1 MTPPSLE
8 FAFECALQLKP
19 RVKLDP
25 LPQGGSRL
33 FVPVAGGRFEG
44 PKLRGVALEGGGE
57 WPHVREDGVFCF
69 DARYFLRED
78 DGTVIQLQNRGYRHG
93 PPEVMERLWRLAP
106 GDVVRDDEYYFR
118 CTPTFETCAG
128 PHDWLCSSV
137 FVGVGSRGPAGNVI
151 RYWRVA

>member
-1 MTPPSLE
+1 MNRAWIAIASAE
-8 FAFECALQLKP
+8 HV
-19 RVKLDP
+19 RR
-25 LPQGGSRL
+25 G
-33 FVPVAGGRFEG
+33 VAGGFAQVCHG
-44 PKLRGVALEGGGE
+44 KAAPLR
-57 WPHVREDGVFCF
+57 
-69 DARYFLRED
+69 
-78 DGTVIQLQNRGYRHG
+78 
-93 PPEVMERLWRLAP
+93 RLAP